1 MTQSHHMN
9 TTQLSKL
16 KRYRMLK
23 NGEVFWTGR
32 ARNPEH
38 AEERCF
44 HDEEPGELVR
54 YTLQVFE
61 DVEGGEEIWTSLYAD
76 AHLPTD

>member
-1 MTQSHHMN
+1 MN
-9 TTQLSKL
+9 TTKLSNL
-16 KRYRMLK
+16 KRYRMLE

-44 HDEEPGELVR
+44 SDEEPGELVR

-61 DVEGGEEIWTSLYAD
+61 DVEGGEEIWTSLYTD

>member
-1 MTQSHHMN
+1 MN

-16 KRYRMLK
+16 KRYRMLE
-23 NGEVFWTGR
+23 NGEVSWTGR

-44 HDEEPGELVR
+44 HDEEPGSLVR
-54 YTLQVFE
+54 YTLQV
-61 DVEGGEEIWTSLYAD
+61 EGGEGIWTSLYAD

>member
-1 MTQSHHMN
+1 MTGFRHMN

-16 KRYRMLK
+16 KRYRMLE

-44 HDEEPGELVR
+44 HDEEPGSLVR
-54 YTLQVFE
+54 YTLQYWSESRKDWITVYK
-61 DVEGGEEIWTSLYAD
+61 DT
-76 AHLPTD
+76 HLPTD